1 MLLKNNNLAPNR
13 PLTSKS
19 QRSKLGSREKQEDFL
34 CRVNNVEA
42 DDFLGGTFF
51 KEDKKIAD
59 KVLISTTSSSKKGL
73 YARLKGQRA
82 SIDPE
87 FLSLFAD

>member
-1 MLLKNNNLAPNR
+1 
-13 PLTSKS
+13 
-19 QRSKLGSREKQEDFL
+19 LGK
-34 CRVNNVEA
+34 VNNIEV

-51 KEDKKIAD
+51 KDDKKIND

-82 SIDPE
+82 SIDP
-87 FLSLFAD
+87 